1 LTDIASPLEALAHVC
16 GQLPP
21 SAARALRRR
30 VSRQVV
36 VGILWL
42 TVGLSFGALDGPTL
56 WHIAILRQRGLPAT
70 ATVTSNDFKGYG
82 WTELDISFETAT
94 GKQVEVFGLAHEGE
108 VKQPQVAVV
117 YDPQEPTIARLAADI
132 QAGALAVEAVD
143 GVIAFVGESD
153 SDSQLTGAVIGLLL
167 VVIGV
172 RRMAMAA
179 AYRRRLLRLV
189 RRPPVAGPARMW
201 LRADGDKNSDA
212 IVGPPDDHGQGDWFR
227 VPLVAGQDLKHLTE
241 PGMVVEA
248 LHGAGPPMWLA
259 IRTPDGRLLLP
270 KDSAE
275 RLPAGAAPDS
285 GRAPTEQTTTVM
297 TAATPSLSCLLYLS
311 ADEVVGLRHGWR
323 IGRFGLPTGTKV
335 PCKDTRVATREL
347 QTTILAAAFV
357 HLRDAGSVSLE
368 LVRSKERG
376 PQSGQASM
384 RLSVML
390 VDDTEQPGLP
400 GALLRATRPYGDRLG
415 EIFTRMLQAPP
426 AQGFAVAPI
435 QGLAVVRVQG
445 FAVAVRRVGRTRL

>member
-1 LTDIASPLEALAHVC
+1 
-16 GQLPP
+16 
-21 SAARALRRR
+21 
-30 VSRQVV
+30 
-36 VGILWL
+36 
-42 TVGLSFGALDGPTL
+42 LSFGALDGPTL

-82 WTELDISFETAT
+82 WTALDISFETAT

-143 GVIAFVGESD
+143 GVIAFVAEGD
-153 SDSQLTGAVIGLLL
+153 SDSQLTGVVIGLLL

-172 RRMAMAA
+172 RRLAMAA

-189 RRPPVAGPARMW
+189 RRPPLSGPARIW
-201 LRADGDKNSDA
+201 LRADSDKNSDV
-212 IVGPPDDHGQGDWFR
+212 IVGPPDGHDQGDWFR
-227 VPLVAGQDLKHLTE
+227 VPLVAGQDLKHLSE
-241 PGMVVEA
+241 PGMAVEA
-248 LHGAGPPMWLA
+248 LRRAGPPMWLV
-259 IRTPDGRLLLP
+259 IRTPDGRLLVP

-311 ADEVVGLRHGWR
+311 ADEVVSLRLRHGWG
-323 IGRFGLPTGTKV
+323 IDRFGLPRGTKV
-335 PCKDTRVATREL
+335 PCKDTRVNTREL

-368 LVRSKERG
+368 LVPSEERG
-376 PQSGQASM
+376 RRSAPAPM
-384 RLSVML
+384 RLSVIL
-390 VDDTEQPGLP
+390 LGETEQPGLP

-415 EIFTRMLQAPP
+415 EIFTRMLQALQYNVWLSYQYKAWLSPSAELAELGYDLNQCGQLSALSQQQ
-426 AQGFAVAPI
+426 AQAV
-435 QGLAVVRVQG
+435 
-445 FAVAVRRVGRTRL
+445 TRWRILQQREPKLLSQLLQECREATKPKE